1 MNREGGGTFSNPIA
15 ALLLAFL
22 GSMYLLG
29 QSAGTFSGTIVGPSG
44 MPVPN
49 AKVSMQGAAAQA
61 AEIQTD
67 AAGHYRRVQPPGR

>member
-1 MNREGGGTFSNPIA
+1 MNQEGGGTFSNPIA

-22 GSMYLLG
+22 SSMYVLG

-49 AKVSMQGAAAQA
+49 AKVSMQSAAQA